1 MTHEEKI
8 PMAKLVLAIPT
19 LYGDHHATAVKE
31 LLEDLD
37 GVKEVY
43 ASSAFN
49 QVQVSFDKKKLSP
62 EQIET
67 FLTEQGYDADDPET
81 VNAVSAGER
90 INRHTA
96 ALTGVGDTL
105 SFAQATTPYEGRP
118 LWPCPGFSPEP
129 HTDDA

>member
-1 MTHEEKI
+1 MD
-8 PMAKLVLAIPT
+8 KLTLSIPT
-19 LYGDHHATAVKE
+19 LFGDHHTTAIRT

-37 GVKEVY
+37 GVKEAYV
-43 ASSAFN
+43 SSAFN

-67 FLTEQGYDADDPET
+67 YLAEQGYVADDPES
-81 VNAVSAGER
+81 AYPVSATER

-105 SFAQATTPYEGRP
+105 TFAQLTTPYEGQP
-118 LWPCPGFSPEP
+118 LWPCPGFTPELP
-129 HTDDA
+129 NDDA